1 MEILQKGTTKDGV
14 DIQIEDWS
22 KDYPKTF
29 GYGTTIALY
38 PTAKRS
44 VQGAVFEYPKKN
56 ERFRLSFDVQNNFQA
71 KEIFEKFLS
80 GEMDISDCKYF
91 ISSKRLLEAII

>member
-1 MEILQKGTTKDGV
+1 MVILKKGITKNGV

-29 GYGTTIALY
+29 AYGTTIVLY

-44 VQGAVFEYPKKN
+44 VMNGVFEYPKMN
-56 ERFRLSFDVQNNFQA
+56 ERFRLSFDA
-71 KEIFEKFLS
+71 KDNYEANEIFKNLVS
-80 GEMDISDCKYF
+80 GEKQIFDYKNRIKQDKK
-91 ISSKRLLEAII
+91 IEAIF

>member
-1 MEILQKGTTKDGV
+1 MEILQKGTTPNGV

-22 KDYPKTF
+22 KNYPNVYS
-29 GYGTTIALY
+29 YGTTIALY

-44 VQGAVFEYPKKN
+44 VNKGGFEYPKMN
-56 ERFRLSFDVQNNFQA
+56 ERFRLSFELKSNFEA

-80 GEMDISDCKYF
+80 GEMDILDCKYF
-91 ISSKRLLEAII
+91 ISDKRLLEAIL